1 MSVNALQWGIDG
13 SGFTTSRD
21 PRAEMDRE
29 DPRSI
34 ADIRRPQQRGETR
47 CRFGAECYVTDSYNG
62 LLHGQV
68 MCPQR
73 TASQLVN
80 IWLEKDQQGL

>member
-29 DPRSI
+29 EHEEDM
-34 ADIRRPQQRGETR
+34 QR
-47 CRFGAECYVTDSYNG
+47 
-62 LLHGQV
+62 
-68 MCPQR
+68 
-73 TASQLVN
+73 
-80 IWLEKDQQGL
+80 